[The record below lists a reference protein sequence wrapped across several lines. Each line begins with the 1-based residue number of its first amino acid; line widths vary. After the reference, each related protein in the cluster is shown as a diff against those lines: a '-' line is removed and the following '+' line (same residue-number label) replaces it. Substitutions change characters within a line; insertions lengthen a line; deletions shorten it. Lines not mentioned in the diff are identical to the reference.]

1 MTPSRR
7 LLGDWAFVL
16 RLPWACLLMLPWALP
31 AQSDTSLAARQ
42 VQLVSQALS
51 ARMHMLGEHSGVDS
65 CSLVSATGD
74 TAFMAHLDDRVRHL
88 FLDLPY
94 SPGCNA
100 PAGEGGPGF
109 VEVASVRSDSAG
121 SVIRLLVRSGRA
133 VIRTEEYRLRAGRWS
148 IRIDEPPRSFYG
160 DRVYGIERSATTP
173 ALREPRLRVVAT
185 AIRVL
190 PARTDVDRVVTEE
203 DLMAQAALS
212 EDQLLVLRS
221 LLSDVRWFAAV
232 ADARRYCEGA
242 ARTCSRVDIRS
253 LLLVD
258 DDWHVTLAA
267 SSIDGCDVQEYVVT
281 LRVTP
286 QGEEVRAI
294 AVGATRRC
302 ER

>member
-7 LLGDWAFVL
+7 SLARWAFVL
-16 RLPWACLLMLPWALP
+16 ILPWALP
-31 AQSDTSLAARQ
+31 AQTDTALAARR

-51 ARMHMLGEHSGVDS
+51 ARIHMLGEHSGVDS

-74 TAFMAHLDDRVRHL
+74 TAFVAHLDERVRHL

-94 SPGCNA
+94 SPGCSP

-121 SVIRLLVRSGRA
+121 PVVRLLVRSGRV
-133 VIRTEEYRLRAGRWS
+133 VIRAEEYRLRAGRWS
-148 IRIDEPPRSFYG
+148 IRIDEPPRSFFG
-160 DRVYGIERSATTP
+160 DRVYGLERDATTP
-173 ALREPRLRVVAT
+173 ALGEQRLRVVAT

-190 PARTDVDRVVTEE
+190 PARKDVDRVVTEE
-203 DLMAQAALS
+203 DLLSQAALS

-221 LLSDVRWFAAV
+221 LLSDVRWFSGV

-242 ARTCSRVDIRS
+242 ARMCSRVDLRT

-258 DDWHVTLAA
+258 DDWQVTLAA
-267 SSIDGCDVQEYVVT
+267 SSIDGCDVQDYVVT
-281 LRVTP
+281 VRLSP
-286 QGEEVRAI
+286 QGEEVRSI